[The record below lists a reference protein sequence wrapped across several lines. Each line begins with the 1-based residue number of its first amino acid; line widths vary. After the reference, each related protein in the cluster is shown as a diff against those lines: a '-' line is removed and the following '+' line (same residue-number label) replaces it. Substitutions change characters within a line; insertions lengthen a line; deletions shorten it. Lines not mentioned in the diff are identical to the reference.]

1 VLKASLKSARLVG
14 SILSLAM
21 VYFSGLFSAQA
32 EVLVNDS
39 RSWRRAQLV
48 NAGQQVWSF
57 QSSYQKTS
65 DRFGTSGQVEPLGAK
80 YARAV
85 TWGQLLKTE
94 GSAQGRAD
102 MESYMRSRGAKP
114 NDIAATSTYQLE
126 REDVG
131 FSIDWAYGMTRNW
144 MIGFQVPLTLRRT
157 KVSSRVEMTPVLAQG
172 VGQQGQKS
180 ILSLDNNQVRDKVKA
195 LAEEELSNSGYD
207 NIPDQNQSWQ
217 WGDASLLSQ
226 FYLANAYR
234 WNWALQ
240 QMVRFPT
247 SQNPSVSDYLQ
258 ATGDDGQ
265 VDLGLTSLMDY
276 RMRKWTLGARLG
288 YVAQLP
294 DSAKMRVTDG
304 ESAAIDPKVHRDL
317 GDWVWGALDADV
329 RLTRRW
335 GMDFE
340 YAFLAKSRDK
350 YKGAMISSSRNTDQE
365 VHQTRLGLLYN
376 IGTSTSR
383 RGVEKRWVASLGYT
397 QPWIGKNS
405 ADAGKA
411 AVELISYF

>member
-1 VLKASLKSARLVG
+1 MLKASIK
-14 SILSLAM
+14 IFSLAL
-21 VYFSGLFSAQA
+21 VCLAGLFSAQA
-32 EVLVNDS
+32 EVTVNDS

-65 DRFGTSGQVEPLGAK
+65 DRFGTSGRVEPLGAK

-94 GSAQGRAD
+94 SSVQGRAD
-102 MESYMRSRGAKP
+102 MESYMRSRGAKQG
-114 NDIAATSTYQLE
+114 DIAATSTYQLE

-131 FSIDWAYGMTRNW
+131 FSVDWAYGLTRNW

-172 VGQQGQKS
+172 VGQKGQKS

-195 LAEEELSNSGYD
+195 SAEEELSNSGYD

-247 SQNPSVSDYLQ
+247 SQNPSVADYFQ

-276 RMRKWTLGARLG
+276 RMRRWTLGARLG

-304 ESAAIDPKVHRDL
+304 PAIDPKVHRDL
-317 GDWVWGALDADV
+317 GDWVWGALDADL

-350 YKGAMISSSRNTDQE
+350 YKGDMIRASRDTDQE

-376 IGTSTSR
+376 IGSTTSR

-405 ADAGKA
+405 SIAGKA
-411 AVELISYF
+411 AIELISYF